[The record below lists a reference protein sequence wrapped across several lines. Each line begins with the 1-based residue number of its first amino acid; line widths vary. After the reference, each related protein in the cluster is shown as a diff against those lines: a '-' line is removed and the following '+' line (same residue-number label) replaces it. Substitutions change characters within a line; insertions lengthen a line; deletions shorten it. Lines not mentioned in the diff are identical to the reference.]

1 MSDDTVTDKAK
12 ADYKQTVFLPQTAFP
27 MRGGLPKKEP
37 EILQYWQDINL
48 YKALREDRKG
58 AEKFVLHDG
67 PPYANGQLH
76 IGHALNKI
84 LKDVINRSQS
94 MLGKDANYVPGWDC
108 HGLPIEWK
116 IEEQYRKKG
125 KDKDEVDITEFREEC
140 RNFAAHWLDVQA
152 TEFQRLGVLGD
163 FEQPYKTMRYE
174 SESLIAKEIGKFLL
188 NGGLYRGAKPVMW
201 SPVEKTALAEAEV
214 EYADHKSVTIYAR
227 FEVKQTSLDA
237 IKGAHIVIWT
247 TTPWTMPGNRALAY
261 GDDISYV
268 CFSVA
273 ATSEGA
279 LAQQGDRLI
288 VAADL
293 LDETLKAAR
302 IEEISEELRFTGD
315 KLEGLVA
322 AHPLAKDGYDHEV
335 PAFAGDYVTT
345 DQGTGFV
352 HIAPGHGPEDYELA
366 HIKHGVPVPDTV
378 GENGML
384 AAHLPLFGGMHV
396 LRDNKAIADIMAE
409 KGGLI
414 ARGELTHSYPHSWR
428 SKAPVIYRNTAQW
441 FISMTENNLRKTALS
456 EIEKTAFYPPAGQTR
471 LSSMIANRPDWCLS
485 RQRAWGVPIP
495 VFVNKLTG
503 EPLRDEAVVNRI
515 VEAFA
520 KEGCDIWFTE
530 DPQRFL
536 GNEYRSEEYEQVKD
550 IADVWFDSGST
561 HAFVLEARDDL
572 QSPADL
578 YLEGS
583 DQHRGWF
590 HSSLL
595 ESCGTRGRAPYKG
608 VLTHGF
614 VLDEQGRKM
623 SKSLGNVV
631 VPQKIIEQNGAD
643 ILRLWVV
650 SSDYYDDLRIGGE
663 IIKRQTDHYRRI
675 RNTLRYLLGAIDG
688 FGASEA
694 VSYEEMPELDRWI
707 LHRLTEIDAQVRE
720 KSASYDF
727 HGVFTTLHDFCNSDL
742 SAFYFDIRKD
752 RLYCDDPASGER
764 KATRYAM
771 VKTFESLV
779 AWIAPILCFTAEEAW
794 QAYAGNGGTS
804 IHMKTYAALDAS
816 WADEALGTKWAMIR
830 KIRSVVTSAIEQ
842 ARNEGAIG
850 GSLQASATLYLNE
863 TLASHLADQD
873 IAALSITSSATLTIG
888 AAPDGAFHL
897 AEMGQDVGVVIATA
911 DGEKCQR
918 CWKVLPEVN
927 EQSPIC
933 GRCDDVVST
942 LSEPLI

>member
-1 MSDDTVTDKAK
+1 MKVSQMSDKSA
-12 ADYKQTVFLPQTAFP
+12 ADYKQTVFLPQTSFP

-37 EILQYWQDINL
+37 EILQYWQDIDL
-48 YKALREDRKG
+48 YKSLRAARKG

-94 MLGKDANYVPGWDC
+94 MIGKDANYVPGWDC

-140 RNFAAHWLDVQA
+140 RNFAAHWLDVQSE
-152 TEFQRLGVLGD
+152 EFKRLGVLGD
-163 FEQPYKTMRYE
+163 FETPYKTMRYE

-214 EYADHKSVTIYAR
+214 EYADHKSVTIYAK
-227 FEVKQTSLDA
+227 FEVKETSLDA

-261 GDDISYV
+261 GNDISYV
-268 CFSVA
+268 CFTVK
-273 ATSEGA
+273 ATEDGA
-279 LAQQGDRLI
+279 LAAAGDRLI
-288 VAADL
+288 IAADL
-293 LDETLKAAR
+293 LDDTLKAAK
-302 IEEISEELRFTGD
+302 ISEISEELRFTGD
-315 KLEGLVA
+315 KLDGLVA
-322 AHPLAKDGYDHEV
+322 SHPLAAAGYDHNV

-366 HIKHGVPVPDTV
+366 HIKHGVAVPDTV

-384 AAHLPLFGGMHV
+384 AEHLPLFGGMHV
-396 LRDNKAIADIMAE
+396 LRDNQKIADIMAE
-409 KGGLI
+409 HGGLI
-414 ARGELTHSYPHSWR
+414 AMGQLVHSYPHSWR

-441 FISMTENNLRKTALS
+441 FISMTQNNLRDTALA

-495 VFVNKLTG
+495 VFVNKVTG
-503 EPLRDEAVVNRI
+503 EPLRDQNVVDRI

-520 KEGCDIWFTE
+520 EEGCDIWFTE
-530 DPQRFL
+530 NPQRFL
-536 GNEYRSEEYEQVKD
+536 GNDYKADDYEQVKD

-631 VPQKIIEQNGAD
+631 LPQKIIEQNGAD

-675 RNTLRYLLGAIDG
+675 RNTLRYLLGAIEG
-688 FGASEA
+688 FDASEEVA
-694 VSYEEMPELDRWI
+694 YKDMPELDRWI
-707 LHRLTEIDAQVRE
+707 LHRLTEIDAEVRD
-720 KSASYDF
+720 KSAAYDF
-727 HGVFTTLHDFCNSDL
+727 HGVFTTLHDFCNADL

-752 RLYCDDPASGER
+752 RLYCDDPASSAR
-764 KATRYAM
+764 KATRLAM
-771 VKTFESLV
+771 VRTFESLV

-794 QAYAGNGGTS
+794 QAYAGNEGTS
-804 IHMKTYAALDAS
+804 IHMRTYQPLEAQ
-816 WADEALGTKWAMIR
+816 WADEALGAKWSQIR
-830 KIRSVVTSAIEQ
+830 KIRSAVTSAIEQ
-842 ARNEGAIG
+842 ARNDGKVG
-850 GSLQASATLYLNE
+850 GSLQATASLSMPAD
-863 TLASHLADQD
+863 LAQLLEGQD
-873 IAALSITSSATLTIG
+873 LAALFITSSAQLEIANVPKDAFTLDDLPQVGVTIG
-888 AAPDGAFHL
+888 
-897 AEMGQDVGVVIATA
+897 VA
-911 DGEKCQR
+911 DGGKCQR
-918 CWKVLPEVN
+918 CWKILEDVT
-927 EQSPIC
+927 QDAPIC
-933 GRCDDVVST
+933 GRCDDVVT
-942 LSEPLI
+942 ALG

>member
-1 MSDDTVTDKAK
+1 MSDNAKTDKAEF
-12 ADYKQTVFLPQTAFP
+12 DYKQTVFLPQTSFP

-37 EILQYWQDINL
+37 EILQYWQDIDL
-48 YKALREDRKG
+48 YKSLRKARKG
-58 AEKFVLHDG
+58 AEPFVLHDG

-140 RNFAAHWLDVQA
+140 RNFAAHWLGVQSE
-152 TEFQRLGVLGD
+152 EFKRLGVLGD
-163 FEQPYKTMRYE
+163 FDTPYMTMRYE
-174 SESLIAKEIGKFLL
+174 SESLIAKEIGKFLM

-214 EYADHKSVTIYAR
+214 EYADHKSTTIYAC
-227 FEVKQTSLDA
+227 FEVKQTTLEA
-237 IKGAHIVIWT
+237 IKGARIVIWT

-261 GDDISYV
+261 GNDITYV
-268 CFSVA
+268 CFSVTEA
-273 ATSEGA
+273 EEGA
-279 LAQQGDRLI
+279 LAKSGDRLI

-293 LDETLKAAR
+293 LDDTLKAAK
-302 IEEISEELRFTGD
+302 IISISEELRFTGD
-315 KLEGLVA
+315 KLDGLVA
-322 AHPLAKDGYDHEV
+322 AHPLAAEGYDHEV

-378 GENGML
+378 NEDGSL
-384 AAHLPLFGGMHV
+384 APHLPLFGGMHV
-396 LRDNKAIADIMAE
+396 LRDNAKIAEIMAE

-414 ARGELTHSYPHSWR
+414 AIGQLVHSYPHSWR

-441 FISMTENNLRKTALS
+441 FISMAENNLRDIAMS
-456 EIEKTAFYPPAGQTR
+456 EIEKTAFYPPAGKTR
-471 LSSMIANRPDWCLS
+471 LSSMIAGRPDWCLS

-495 VFVNKLTG
+495 VFVNKQTG
-503 EPLRDEAVVNRI
+503 EPLRDQDVVDRI
-515 VEAFA
+515 VDAFA
-520 KEGCDIWFTE
+520 QSGCDIWFTQ
-530 DPQRFL
+530 DPQTFL
-536 GNEYRSEEYEQVKD
+536 GNNYAADDYEQVRD

-631 VPQKIIEQNGAD
+631 LPQKVIEQNGAD

-650 SSDYYDDLRIGGE
+650 SSDYYDDLRIGPE

-675 RNTLRYLLGAIDG
+675 RNTLRYLLGAVAGI
-688 FGASEA
+688 EA
-694 VSYEEMPELDRWI
+694 DDQVAYDDMPELEKWV
-707 LHRLTEIDAQVRE
+707 LHRLTEIDEAVRS
-720 KSASYDF
+720 KSAVYDF
-727 HGVFTTLHDFCNSDL
+727 HGVFTSLHDFCNADL

-752 RLYCDDPASGER
+752 RLYCDAPDSMAR
-764 KATRYAM
+764 KATRQVMA
-771 VKTFESLV
+771 KTLESLIG
-779 AWIAPILCFTAEEAW
+779 WIAPILCFTAEEAW
-794 QAYAGNGGTS
+794 QAYEHNQGTS
-804 IHMKTYAALDAS
+804 IHMKTYMPLG
-816 WADEALGTKWAMIR
+816 DEWQNEAIGAKWATIR
-830 KIRSVVTSAIEQ
+830 KIRSVVTAAIEQ
-842 ARNEGAIG
+842 ARNDGIVG
-850 GSLQASATLYLNE
+850 GSLQATAQLYLSSE
-863 TLASHLADQD
+863 LASLLDGQDLAG
-873 IAALSITSSATLTIG
+873 LFITSTGEISTKDMPADAFTLDDVASVGAVIG
-888 AAPDGAFHL
+888 K
-897 AEMGQDVGVVIATA
+897 AEGG
-911 DGEKCQR
+911 KCAR
-918 CWKVLPEVN
+918 CWKILAEV
-927 EQSPIC
+927 SDAKPIC
-933 GRCDDVVST
+933 GRCESVITSLADA
-942 LSEPLI
+942 

>member
-1 MSDDTVTDKAK
+1 MSDKST
-12 ADYKQTVFLPQTAFP
+12 ADYKQTVFLPQTDFP

-37 EILQYWQDINL
+37 EIMQYWQDIDL
-48 YKALREDRKG
+48 YNALRKDRKG

-125 KDKDEVDITEFREEC
+125 LDKDEVDITEFREEC

-152 TEFQRLGVLGD
+152 EEFQRLGVLGD
-163 FEQPYKTMRYE
+163 FETPYKTMRYE

-214 EYADHKSVTIYAR
+214 EYADHKSTTIYAC
-227 FEVKQTSLDA
+227 FEVKQTSLEA
-237 IKGAHIVIWT
+237 IKGARIVIWT

-261 GDDISYV
+261 GNDIDYV
-268 CFSVA
+268 CFTVNSVEDG
-273 ATSEGA
+273 S
-279 LAQQGDRLI
+279 LAKVGERLI
-288 VAADL
+288 VASDL
-293 LDETLKAAR
+293 LADTLKAAK
-302 IEEISEELRFTGD
+302 ITDISEDHHFKGHELD
-315 KLEGLVA
+315 GLVA
-322 AHPLAKDGYDHEV
+322 AHPLADHGYEHEV

-352 HIAPGHGPEDYELA
+352 HIAPGHGPEDYDLA

-378 GENGML
+378 AENGALMD
-384 AAHLPLFGGMHV
+384 HLPLFAGMHV
-396 LRDNKAIADIMAE
+396 LRDNQKIAEMMAE
-409 KGGLI
+409 RGGLI
-414 ARGELTHSYPHSWR
+414 AIGQLVHSYPHSWR

-441 FISMTENNLRKTALS
+441 FISMSENNLRDIAMS
-456 EIEKTAFYPPAGQTR
+456 EIEKTAFYPPAGKTR

-495 VFVNKLTG
+495 VFVNKATG
-503 EPLRDEAVVNRI
+503 EPLRDEAVVERI
-515 VEAFA
+515 VKLFA
-520 KEGCDIWFTE
+520 DEGCDIWFTA

-536 GNEYRSEEYEQVKD
+536 GNDYNADDYEQVKD

-631 VPQKIIEQNGAD
+631 VPQKIIQQNGAD

-650 SSDYYDDLRIGGE
+650 SSDYYDDLRIGQE

-675 RNTLRYLLGAIDG
+675 RNTLRYLLGAVDG
-688 FGASEA
+688 LGADEQVA
-694 VSYEEMPELDRWI
+694 VSDMPELERWV
-707 LHRLTEIDAQVRE
+707 LHRLTEIDAIVRE
-720 KSASYDF
+720 KSSSYDF

-742 SAFYFDIRKD
+742 SAFYFDVRKD
-752 RLYCDDPASGER
+752 RLYCDDPHSSER
-764 KATRYAM
+764 KATRQVMARC
-771 VKTFESLV
+771 FESLV

-804 IHMKTYAALDAS
+804 IHMKTYMPLEAS
-816 WADEALGTKWAMIR
+816 WEDEALGTKWATIR
-830 KIRSVVTSAIEQ
+830 KIRSSVTSAIEQ
-842 ARNEGAIG
+842 ARNDGKVG
-850 GSLQASATLYLNE
+850 GSLQAVIS
-863 TLASHLADQD
+863 LAMPQQMADLLSGQDLAG
-873 IAALSITSSATLTIG
+873 LFITSSAEMQVG
-888 AAPDGAFHL
+888 DVPAGAFTTDDMP
-897 AEMGQDVGVVIATA
+897 EVGVIVGQAN
-911 DGEKCQR
+911 GGKCQR
-918 CWKVLPEVN
+918 CWKVLDEVS
-927 EQSPIC
+927 EDKPIC
-933 GRCDDVVST
+933 GRCDDVVQKHHS
-942 LSEPLI
+942 

>member
-1 MSDDTVTDKAK
+1 MSDKSAT
-12 ADYKQTVFLPQTAFP
+12 DYKQTVFLPQTSFP

-37 EILQYWQDINL
+37 EILQYWQDIEL
-48 YKALREDRKG
+48 YKSLREARKG

-140 RNFAAHWLDVQA
+140 RNFAAHWLDVQSE
-152 TEFQRLGVLGD
+152 EFKRLGVLGD

-174 SESLIAKEIGKFLL
+174 SESLIAQEIGKFLM

-214 EYADHKSVTIYAR
+214 EYADHKSVTIYAC
-227 FEVKQTSLDA
+227 FEVKETSLEA
-237 IKGAHIVIWT
+237 IKGARIVIWT

-261 GDDISYV
+261 GNDIDYV
-268 CFSVA
+268 CFGVDA
-273 ATSEGA
+273 VQEGA
-279 LAQQGDRLI
+279 LAKVGDRLI

-293 LDETLKAAR
+293 LETTLKAAK
-302 IEEISEELRFTGD
+302 IDAISEELRFTGD
-315 KLEGLVA
+315 KLAGLVA
-322 AHPLAKDGYDHEV
+322 AHPLAEHGYDHKV

-366 HIKHGVPVPDTV
+366 HIQHGVPVPDTV

-384 AAHLPLFGGMHV
+384 EAHLPLFGGMHV
-396 LRDNKAIADIMAE
+396 LRDNQKIADIMAE
-409 KGGLI
+409 CGGLI
-414 ARGELTHSYPHSWR
+414 AIGSLTHSYPHSWR

-441 FISMTENNLRKTALS
+441 FISMTQNNLRETALS

-495 VFVNKLTG
+495 VFVHKASG
-503 EPLRDEAVVNRI
+503 EPLRDQNVVDRI
-515 VEAFA
+515 VAAFA
-520 KEGCDIWFTE
+520 EQGCDIWFTE

-536 GNEYRSEEYEQVKD
+536 GNDYDVNDYEQVKD

-631 VPQKIIEQNGAD
+631 LPQKIIEQNGAD

-688 FGASEA
+688 FDASEMVELA
-694 VSYEEMPELDRWI
+694 DVPELDRWV
-707 LHRLTEIDAQVRE
+707 LHRLTEIDEAVRT
-720 KSASYDF
+720 KSAAYDF
-727 HGVFTTLHDFCNSDL
+727 HGVFTTLHDFCNADL

-752 RLYCDDPASGER
+752 RLYCDDPLSSER
-764 KATRYAM
+764 KATRFAM
-771 VKTFESLV
+771 KCTFEALV

-794 QAYAGNGGTS
+794 QAYSDNQDSS
-804 IHMKTYAALDAS
+804 IHMRTYMPLAAS
-816 WADEALGTKWAMIR
+816 WSDVALGAKWAMVR
-830 KIRSVVTSAIEQ
+830 KIRSCVTSAIEQ
-842 ARNEGAIG
+842 ARNEGLVG
-850 GSLQASATLYLNE
+850 GSLQAK
-863 TLASHLADQD
+863 
-873 IAALSITSSATLTIG
+873 AALTMTQEHASYLDGQDLAALFITSSASLQIADVPEAAFTLDDLPG
-888 AAPDGAFHL
+888 
-897 AEMGQDVGVVIATA
+897 VGVVITPAE
-911 DGEKCQR
+911 GGKCMR
-918 CWKVLPEVN
+918 CWKVLEDVS
-927 EQSPIC
+927 EQNPIC
-933 GRCDDVVST
+933 GRCDDVVKSQ
-942 LSEPLI
+942 S